1 MFSIF
6 KKTDNKA
13 VNEPTEE
20 LTNHYIMEKYGN
32 LYLYRVPIK
41 IIMTDGRTVD
51 YQFLFS
57 DYENYTTAYSIEPL
71 PIWKGFDRL
80 TAHGERFI
88 TKVME
93 KGIFVN
99 WVWYHPNSIKYIEF
113 GTHTRE
119 LAGVWPH
126 QELHTPTKI

>member
-6 KKTDNKA
+6 KKTDNK
-13 VNEPTEE
+13 VVTEPTEE
-20 LTNHYIMEKYGN
+20 LTNHYIMKKYGN

-51 YQFLFS
+51 YQFSFS
-57 DYENYTTAYSIEPL
+57 DYENYTTIYGVPM
-71 PIWKGFDRL
+71 PILKGFDRI
-80 TAHGERFI
+80 TAHNKKFI
-88 TKVME
+88 DGVME

-99 WVWYHPNSIKYIEF
+99 SVWYHPNSIKYVEF

-119 LAGVWPH
+119 LAAMCPH
-126 QELHTPTKI
+126 QESPTPTKI

>member
-6 KKTDNKA
+6 KKSDNKV

-20 LTNHYIMEKYGN
+20 LTNHYIMKKFGN
-32 LYLYRVPIK
+32 LYLYRVPTK

-51 YQFLFS
+51 YMFLFS
-57 DYENYTTAYSIEPL
+57 DYENYTTVYGIPT
-71 PIWKGFDRL
+71 PILKGFDRL
-80 TAHGERFI
+80 TAHSKKFVSE
-88 TKVME
+88 VMK

-99 WVWYHPNSIKYIEF
+99 SVWYHPNSIKYVEF

-119 LAGVWPH
+119 LAAMRPH
-126 QELHTPTKI
+126 QELPTKI

>member
-6 KKTDNKA
+6 KKTGNKA
-13 VNEPTEE
+13 VTEPTEE
-20 LTNHYIMEKYGN
+20 LTQRYIMKKYGN
-32 LYLYRVPIK
+32 FYLYRVPTK

-51 YQFLFS
+51 YMFSFS
-57 DYENYTTAYSIEPL
+57 DYENYTNVYGIPTPVR
-71 PIWKGFDRL
+71 KGFNHL
-80 TAHGERFI
+80 TAHSKKFI
-88 TKVME
+88 AEVME